1 MYLDF
6 ADKFN
11 VLIGSEGAVGKSSTS
26 SVVESSKAEVVIN
39 VGALKA
45 GCQLGK
51 IDGEVGGGRVEDG
64 VYKEA
69 EGEQENAT
77 LPFTALCGEENS
89 VCVSD
94 KVTKAVWLWCEG
106 KRSE

>member
-51 IDGEVGGGRVEDG
+51 LMEKLV
-64 VYKEA
+64 
-69 EGEQENAT
+69 EGEWRMEYIRKRRVNKRMRPYHLLHFAVKRIQFA
-77 LPFTALCGEENS
+77 S
-89 VCVSD
+89 
-94 KVTKAVWLWCEG
+94 VTK
-106 KRSE
+106 

>member
-1 MYLDF
+1 MYVDF
-6 ADKFN
+6 VDKFN
-11 VLIGSEGAVGKSSTS
+11 VLIGSEGAVGKSSTN

-64 VYKEA
+64 V
-69 EGEQENAT
+69 
-77 LPFTALCGEENS
+77 
-89 VCVSD
+89 
-94 KVTKAVWLWCEG
+94 
-106 KRSE
+106 